1 MRDDLHSQQ
10 TRSAA
15 LVHRLVRDFMGRHWR
30 RLALALLFMAVAGGS
45 TALRAWLM
53 EPVLDRIFIAKDSSL
68 LLLIAGAALAL
79 AIVKSLADYGQTVLM
94 NRVGQRVITDVQ
106 TAMFGCLIR
115 SDLAYFQTHPSG
127 ILISRFM
134 NDVWLLRSAASNV
147 LAGIGK
153 DAVTVVFLVAVM
165 FYQDWSM
172 ALVAFIALPLAIRP
186 IVGIG
191 RRMRRVSANTQ
202 VEQGQLTTLLNQT
215 FQGARYVKA
224 YGMEAYEQS
233 RAASLFERLY
243 RLVDRA
249 IRTRARAGP
258 MIEGLGGAAIALVIF
273 YGGHQV

>member
-1 MRDDLHSQQ
+1 MRDDPHNPHS
-10 TRSAA
+10 RSGA
-15 LVHRLVRDFMGRHWR
+15 LVRRLVRDFIGRHWR
-30 RLALALLFMAVAGGS
+30 RIAVASLCMAVASGS

-68 LLLIAGAALAL
+68 LLMIAGAALAL
-79 AIVKSLADYGQTVLM
+79 ASVKSLADYGQTVLM
-94 NRVGQRVITDVQ
+94 NLVGQRLITDVQ
-106 TAMFGCLIR
+106 IAMFARLIR
-115 SDLAYFQTHPSG
+115 VDLAYFHAHPSG
-127 ILISRFM
+127 MLISRLM
-134 NDVWLLRSAASNV
+134 NDVGLLRSAAGNV

-153 DAVTVVFLVAVM
+153 DALTVLFLVGVM

-172 ALVAFIALPLAIRP
+172 ALVAFVALPLAIRP
-186 IVGIG
+186 IVRIG

-249 IRTRARAGP
+249 IRTRARA
-258 MIEGLGGAAIALVIF
+258 
-273 YGGHQV
+273 